1 MCISIIF
8 TKRELG
14 HGCLELFTL
23 ENFTSMKAIKV
34 HLSDCTKF
42 RKGHRV
48 VLHFR
53 NRKGGKYRGAFLLAE
68 NDDLASKHELAHG
81 VKRKR
86 SD

>member
-1 MCISIIF
+1 M
-8 TKRELG
+8 
-14 HGCLELFTL
+14 
-23 ENFTSMKAIKV
+23 IKV
-34 HLSDCTKF
+34 HLNSIF

>member
-1 MCISIIF
+1 MLRTIHFRKFYIH
-8 TKRELG
+8 EG
-14 HGCLELFTL
+14 Y
-23 ENFTSMKAIKV
+23 N
-34 HLSDCTKF
+34 HLNTIF
-42 RKGHRV
+42 RKGRGV

>member
-1 MCISIIF
+1 MLRTIHFRKFYIHESYKSVLNTI
-8 TKRELG
+8 
-14 HGCLELFTL
+14 
-23 ENFTSMKAIKV
+23 
-34 HLSDCTKF
+34 F

>member
-1 MCISIIF
+1 MLRTIHFRKFYIHEGY
-8 TKRELG
+8 KQMR
-14 HGCLELFTL
+14 
-23 ENFTSMKAIKV
+23 KV
-34 HLSDCTKF
+34 HLNTIF

>member
-1 MCISIIF
+1 M
-8 TKRELG
+8 G

-23 ENFTSMKAIKV
+23 ENFTSMKAINN
-34 HLSDCTKF
+34 LNTIF

>member
-1 MCISIIF
+1 M
-8 TKRELG
+8 
-14 HGCLELFTL
+14 
-23 ENFTSMKAIKV
+23 IKV
-34 HLSDCTKF
+34 QLNTIF